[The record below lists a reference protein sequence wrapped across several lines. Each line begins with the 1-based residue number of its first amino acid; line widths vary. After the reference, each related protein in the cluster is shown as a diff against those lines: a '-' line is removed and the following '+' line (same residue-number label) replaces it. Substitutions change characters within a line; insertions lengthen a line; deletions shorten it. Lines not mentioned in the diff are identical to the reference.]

1 MYSKEFPPIAESE
14 AELEDR
20 LKRVRDGRLRP
31 RLRLLLLVRS
41 GRVRTRREAARVL
54 SVHRNSVASWLA
66 DYERDGL
73 EALLRIRSGGP
84 GREQKTLPE
93 PVFSAL
99 AEKVAAE
106 GVASYVGV
114 QQWLRAQFGLEVPY
128 RTVHGLVRDRL
139 GVRLKRNGKSR
150 G

>member
-1 MYSKEFPPIAESE
+1 MYSKEFPPVAESE
-14 AELEDR
+14 AELERR
-20 LKRVRDGRLRP
+20 LERARDARLRP

-41 GRVRTRREAARVL
+41 GRVRTRREAAGVL
-54 SVHRNSVASWLA
+54 AVHRNSVASWLA
-66 DYERDGL
+66 VYEREGL
-73 EALLRIRSGGP
+73 EGLLRIGTGGP

-106 GVASYVGV
+106 GVASYAGV
-114 QQWLRAQFGLEVPY
+114 QRWLRAEFGLDVPY

-139 GVRLKRNGKSR
+139 GAKLKRNGKPR